1 MKLLW
6 VGFLGEKG
14 EEGIMSK
21 KTIESVAK
29 DMDENGRRSDEK
41 KKKWK
46 KPTLE
51 DVSGKVMA
59 QPYIRFT

>member
-1 MKLLW
+1 MEERKSCC
-6 VGFLGEKG
+6 EKQNQ
-14 EEGIMSK
+14 EEVKRANPQPKYDSK
-21 KTIESVAK
+21 NAK
-29 DMDENGRRSDEK
+29 WE
-41 KKKWK
+41 

>member
-1 MKLLW
+1 MNKDS
-6 VGFLGEKG
+6 GTKQKYRTSQKIKNRKEK
-14 EEGIMSK
+14 
-21 KTIESVAK
+21 
-29 DMDENGRRSDEK
+29 EK
-41 KKKWK
+41 WE

>member
-1 MKLLW
+1 MA
-6 VGFLGEKG
+6 
-14 EEGIMSK
+14 SK
-21 KTIESVAK
+21 KIEVET
-29 DMDENGRRSDEK
+29 DMKSFHGAGK
-41 KKKWK
+41 KAGKKNWE

>member
-1 MKLLW
+1 MAVDHEVKT
-6 VGFLGEKG
+6 EKK
-14 EEGIMSK
+14 EEEEDVTSAGSDK
-21 KTIESVAK
+21 KT
-29 DMDENGRRSDEK
+29 DP
-41 KKKWK
+41 WK

>member
-1 MKLLW
+1 MADKTD
-6 VGFLGEKG
+6 VKIKKEIRKK
-14 EEGIMSK
+14 EGRK
-21 KTIESVAK
+21 KEAK
-29 DMDENGRRSDEK
+29 WE
-41 KKKWK
+41 